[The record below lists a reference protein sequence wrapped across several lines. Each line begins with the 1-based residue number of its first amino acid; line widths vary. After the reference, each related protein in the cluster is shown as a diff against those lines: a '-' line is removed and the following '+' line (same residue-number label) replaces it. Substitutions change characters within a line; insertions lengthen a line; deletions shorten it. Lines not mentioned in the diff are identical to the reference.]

1 MAPVIQ
7 DDGTK
12 RASPSSPSKGATVSD
27 GRDQSI
33 YQELRERIALLDY
46 APGSL
51 LSENQL
57 AKEFGVSRTPIR
69 QALQRL
75 EFDGLVKVVRGVG
88 TVVAPIDML
97 YLKQVYDLR
106 LKLIDVIADL
116 DARWVSADEIRTLR
130 GLHDQVL
137 AMKTGSTPRALARA
151 YLLFN
156 DTVTRAIGNEPLREI
171 ADRLYFQTSRVW
183 PQALPA
189 LDWKRE
195 VDIAAEEI
203 EMVATALEE
212 GNMPLLAETRRKHMI
227 DCIHRINHYLG
238 SFEVGPEPGS
248 LAIAGAH
255 EGGTPGRGRRNGPPG
270 REGGT

>member
-1 MAPVIQ
+1 MT
-7 DDGTK
+7 DGHE
-12 RASPSSPSKGATVSD
+12 R
-27 GRDQSI
+27 QSI

-75 EFDGLVKVVRGVG
+75 EFDGLVSVVRGVG

-97 YLKQVYDLR
+97 YLKQVYALR

-116 DARWVSADEIRTLR
+116 DARWVSPAEIRNLR
-130 GLHDQVL
+130 SLHAQVL
-137 AMKTGSTPRALARA
+137 GMAVDGTPRELAKA
-151 YLLFN
+151 YLRFN
-156 DTVTRAIGNEPLREI
+156 ETAARAIGNEPLRDI

-195 VDIAAEEI
+195 VEIAAEEI
-203 EMVATALEE
+203 DTVATALAE
-212 GNMPLLAETRRKHMI
+212 GNMPLLAETRRRHMI
-227 DCIHRINHYLG
+227 DSIHRINHYLG
-238 SFEVGPEPGS
+238 SFEAGPNRAGD
-248 LAIAGAH
+248 LAVVSTPQS
-255 EGGTPGRGRRNGPPG
+255 EGGT
-270 REGGT
+270 T

>member
-1 MAPVIQ
+1 
-7 DDGTK
+7 
-12 RASPSSPSKGATVSD
+12 VSD
-27 GRDQSI
+27 GRDFQSI
-33 YQELRERIALLDY
+33 YQQLRERIALLDY

-97 YLKQVYDLR
+97 YLKQVYALR

-116 DARWVSADEIRTLR
+116 DARWVSDGDVRTLR
-130 GLHDQVL
+130 DLHRQVL
-137 AMKTGSTPRALARA
+137 AMKRGSTPRELARA
-151 YLLFN
+151 YLVFN

-189 LDWKRE
+189 LDWNRE
-195 VDIAAEEI
+195 VEIAAEEI
-203 EMVATALEE
+203 DTVATALDE
-212 GNMPLLAETRRKHMI
+212 GNMPLLAETRRRHMI

-238 SFEVGPEPGS
+238 SFEAGPDVSRS
-248 LAIAGAH
+248 LAV
-255 EGGTPGRGRRNGPPG
+255 EGVPQ
-270 REGGT
+270 REGGTK

>member
-1 MAPVIQ
+1 M
-7 DDGTK
+7 
-12 RASPSSPSKGATVSD
+12 SD

-130 GLHDQVL
+130 ELHDQVL
-137 AMKTGSTPRALARA
+137 AMKTGSTPRELARA

-189 LDWKRE
+189 LDWQRE
-195 VDIAAEEI
+195 VEIAAEEM
-203 EMVATALEE
+203 ETVATALDE
-212 GNMPLLAETRRKHMI
+212 GNMPLLAETRRLHMI
-227 DCIHRINHYLG
+227 DCIHRINRYLG
-238 SFEVGPEPGS
+238 SFEAGPEPGRS
-248 LAIAGAH
+248 LTLAGASQRGASQRDAQEH
-255 EGGTPGRGRRNGPPG
+255 GAPRGDARGRKGGTS
-270 REGGT
+270 

>member
-1 MAPVIQ
+1 M
-7 DDGTK
+7 
-12 RASPSSPSKGATVSD
+12 SD
-27 GRDQSI
+27 RRDFQSI
-33 YQELRERIALLDY
+33 YLKLRERIALLDY

-75 EFDGLVKVVRGVG
+75 EFDGLVTVARGVG

-97 YLKQVYDLR
+97 YLKQVYALR

-130 GLHDQVL
+130 DLHATVL
-137 AMKTGSTPRALARA
+137 AMKKGGTPRELARA
-151 YLLFN
+151 YLVFN

-189 LDWKRE
+189 LDWNSE
-195 VDIAAEEI
+195 IEIAGEEI
-203 EMVATALEE
+203 DTVATALEE
-212 GNMPLLAETRRKHMI
+212 GNMPLLAETRRRHMI

-238 SFEVGPEPGS
+238 SFDAGPEVS
-248 LAIAGAH
+248 RTLAMANA
-255 EGGTPGRGRRNGPPG
+255 RDS
-270 REGGT
+270 